1 LTNGNSRYN
10 ALNILS
16 LFKKVKL
23 KSSVLVKLKI
33 KKACEK
39 KFNTLLTVQK
49 QNILKEK
56 KKDPKTS

>member
-1 LTNGNSRYN
+1 M
-10 ALNILS
+10 S

-23 KSSVLVKLKI
+23 KNTVLVKLKI

-56 KKDPKTS
+56 KKDPKIS